1 MLPMAD
7 AARLA
12 EIDRELDS
20 FDKNQDVLRDVVGRA
35 VADSPRGLE
44 AADAVLEGLGAPL
57 DSGSFAAHTRD
68 EVSRQPIE
76 SLVPTGMT
84 ARPAEFDEPVEPRE
98 IPEEASGLVELPEN
112 VIRETE
118 MPAVLALGQ
127 GAESAPNDEAAH
139 PFEAGELASENTDIR
154 HADQLAD
161 SDLFGDAASPDLGGG
176 TLDDLFDDVPRP
188 SSPDGFADPF
198 FEEPATGEAALRDI
212 GDDLGSLPDEPEH
225 TALFSA
231 AEIQAIRSS
240 GPPPPKAPP
249 EERALDAQL
258 DALVSEP
265 MSDVVEPDELP
276 PSGEF
281 ELLVDEDVLV
291 IDDADVVS
299 DSELIMPQTP
309 SSAAPPPPLPSSAP
323 PAEEGEEGDKKGFFS
338 RILNR
343 GK

>member
-20 FDKNQDVLRDVVGRA
+20 FDKHEDVLRDVIGRA
-35 VADSPRGLE
+35 VADSPRGLD

-57 DSGSFAAHTRD
+57 ESGSFGAHTRD
-68 EVSRQPIE
+68 DPTPAPIE
-76 SLVPTGMT
+76 SLVPAGMS
-84 ARPAEFDEPVEPRE
+84 ARPAEFDEPVSPRE
-98 IPEEASGLVELPEN
+98 IPDEASGLVEVPEN
-112 VIRETE
+112 VILETE
-118 MPAVLALGQ
+118 MPAVLALDQ
-127 GAESAPNDEAAH
+127 KAADEPAH
-139 PFEAGELASENTDIR
+139 PFETGELAAENTDIR

-161 SDLFGDAASPDLGGG
+161 SDLFGDAAASDVGGG

-188 SSPDGFADPF
+188 SAPDGFSEPL
-198 FEEPATGEAALRDI
+198 FEEEHPTGEAALVGLDEVA
-212 GDDLGSLPDEPEH
+212 DEPEH

-240 GPPPPKAPP
+240 GPPKAPP

-265 MSDVVEPDELP
+265 MNDVVEPDELP

-299 DSELIMPQTP
+299 DSELIMPQSP
-309 SSAAPPPPLPSSAP
+309 SSAAPPPPPSSAP